1 VRPKDII
8 GILFLVVSLVGGAAI
23 VWAIVRVN
31 RRNARRLLAM
41 RQAIAGELGL
51 KLEYDDAIVGERDG
65 IRVRIIW
72 SERSYSRG
80 RRRVTICEIPLNP
93 GLGMGLVLTI
103 ESLVDLQGF
112 VPKFGA
118 KRRADVPG
126 RVYLRSRD
134 HANEEIV
141 ASAIRAAGC
150 ELPPSTW
157 IEADD
162 RSVRLFGWE
171 HTSDSAT
178 LVDRLARA
186 ASCARVLTMARLPS

>member
-1 VRPKDII
+1 MRPKDVI

-23 VWAIVRVN
+23 VWAIVRGN

-51 KLEYDDAIVGERDG
+51 QLEHDDAVVGERDG

-80 RRRVTICEIPLNP
+80 RRPVTICEVPLNP
-93 GLGMGLVLTI
+93 GLGMELVLTI

-118 KRRADVPG
+118 KRRADIPG

-150 ELPPSTW
+150 E
-157 IEADD
+157 
-162 RSVRLFGWE
+162 VY
-171 HTSDSAT
+171 
-178 LVDRLARA
+178 
-186 ASCARVLTMARLPS
+186 